1 MEIEHRYMKVLVFF
15 GNDTE
20 NHMAEP
26 VVRELNRHFETK
38 LVVPSGDIER
48 FSGFLNEFQEQIIL
62 KKNCQSED
70 YSWADCFFCFGAPT
84 NSLLSKDKY
93 IFSYNGKTACS
104 EQLYGCD
111 FAFAVGVSRTMDGSS
126 TSASMVVG
134 LPGFVGSLCAGEKKH
149 LLYIDAG
156 YFPFGREGQNQLA
169 RMLLG
174 VCAQFPDYKICIK
187 PKWSPKSTDEQMLL
201 PNFGHI
207 YEELNA
213 LCPRGLPSNLELLTD
228 ERNICELIDESACVV
243 TSCSD
248 DYLKAALRG
257 RPVLVVKGLD
267 SDDTYLLRKKQVEFF
282 YRHAEES
289 GCVVDW
295 QNVNDYLPQGR
306 VCAQEHLKQCFSFFD
321 GAANRMAEVMEFV
334 YQEYLERG
342 CYPNSKEYQYE
353 TYREQMKQEVHLD
366 WSDLQGNRRICAIE
380 NSAVLNQRTAFNVDW
395 SAYYQQQM
403 VLCQLAGEAT
413 GAIRSLQN
421 FQELRNVLTDL
432 RMGYYIN
439 RHLPSD
445 DLVDQ
450 SYLFYAHDQ
459 QKNYGLLLELHQAE
473 EEAHESLNYYAGELY
488 WQFGQ
493 EAVAVD
499 SLKKYLQTSMAR
511 NYEKYVTDTWS
522 CRASAFGKVLSR
534 AMKQEED
541 EELIV
546 YLRQFL
552 SFAKCYPG
560 KKYFSYKLMKRLH
573 DYANQRGWTTEA
585 EEIAAFEFFVEQAQK
600 VSDIS
605 DVAEKKQEK
614 PRKHGLKKFA
624 GSIKKKLKKYKKSVK
639 KRIWKFIGFCKK
651 KLHKYESLRKLN
663 KSWYDLRRA
672 IGYYNAQE
680 QDVLSF
686 KDLHLGEA
694 CFVIGN
700 GPSLTAKDLEDIT
713 ARGYTCFASNKIYK
727 IYNQTDWR
735 PDYFSC
741 IDREVFNQNL
751 HEILSSTN
759 CPMFLHRDFT
769 TAVERY
775 EKAIGKRKKNLHYMR
790 YYCKDNKEAFYPQ
803 AANIIS
809 GGTVTFTLLELSWMM
824 GFRKIYLIGCD
835 NTYNAFQNVDA
846 SAEVLTS
853 DENTGNDYFS
863 KDYMRPGEIMRIGD
877 LDKATKGY
885 AVAREYIESH
895 GGEIYNATRG
905 GKLEVFKRVDLD
917 ELLAQ
922 SDINE

>member
-1 MEIEHRYMKVLVFF
+1 
-15 GNDTE
+15 
-20 NHMAEP
+20 
-26 VVRELNRHFETK
+26 
-38 LVVPSGDIER
+38 
-48 FSGFLNEFQEQIIL
+48 
-62 KKNCQSED
+62 
-70 YSWADCFFCFGAPT
+70 
-84 NSLLSKDKY
+84 
-93 IFSYNGKTACS
+93 
-104 EQLYGCD
+104 
-111 FAFAVGVSRTMDGSS
+111 
-126 TSASMVVG
+126 
-134 LPGFVGSLCAGEKKH
+134 
-149 LLYIDAG
+149 
-156 YFPFGREGQNQLA
+156 
-169 RMLLG
+169 
-174 VCAQFPDYKICIK
+174 
-187 PKWSPKSTDEQMLL
+187 
-201 PNFGHI
+201 
-207 YEELNA
+207 
-213 LCPRGLPSNLELLTD
+213 
-228 ERNICELIDESACVV
+228 
-243 TSCSD
+243 
-248 DYLKAALRG
+248 
-257 RPVLVVKGLD
+257 
-267 SDDTYLLRKKQVEFF
+267 
-282 YRHAEES
+282 
-289 GCVVDW
+289 
-295 QNVNDYLPQGR
+295 
-306 VCAQEHLKQCFSFFD
+306 
-321 GAANRMAEVMEFV
+321 
-334 YQEYLERG
+334 
-342 CYPNSKEYQYE
+342 
-353 TYREQMKQEVHLD
+353 
-366 WSDLQGNRRICAIE
+366 
-380 NSAVLNQRTAFNVDW
+380 
-395 SAYYQQQM
+395 
-403 VLCQLAGEAT
+403 
-413 GAIRSLQN
+413 
-421 FQELRNVLTDL
+421 
-432 RMGYYIN
+432 
-439 RHLPSD
+439 
-445 DLVDQ
+445 
-450 SYLFYAHDQ
+450 
-459 QKNYGLLLELHQAE
+459 
-473 EEAHESLNYYAGELY
+473 
-488 WQFGQ
+488 
-493 EAVAVD
+493 
-499 SLKKYLQTSMAR
+499 
-511 NYEKYVTDTWS
+511 
-522 CRASAFGKVLSR
+522 
-534 AMKQEED
+534 
-541 EELIV
+541 
-546 YLRQFL
+546 
-552 SFAKCYPG
+552 
-560 KKYFSYKLMKRLH
+560 MKRLH